1 MQGFKGAKMQNVNL
15 ANFQKDIFT
24 LFEETIKY
32 NQPLQIHTE
41 NGNAILLSEEDYNS
55 LLETLYLSNTQ
66 EMREK
71 ITNGLN
77 TPLSQCIS
85 EEEVE
90 W

>member
-1 MQGFKGAKMQNVNL
+1 MQNTNL
-15 ANFQKDIFT
+15 ANFQKNIST

-32 NQPLQIHTE
+32 NQPLQIHTD

-66 EMREK
+66 EMRGK

>member
-55 LLETLYLSNTQ
+55 LLETLYLSSTQ

-77 TPLSQCIS
+77 TPLNQCIS

>member
-1 MQGFKGAKMQNVNL
+1 MQNVNL
-15 ANFQKDIFT
+15 ANFQKDIST

-32 NQPLQIHTE
+32 NQPLQIHTD

-55 LLETLYLSNTQ
+55 LLETLYLSSTQ

-71 ITNGLN
+71 IINGLN

>member
-1 MQGFKGAKMQNVNL
+1 MQNVNL

-55 LLETLYLSNTQ
+55 LLETLYLSSTQ
-66 EMREK
+66 GMREK

>member
-1 MQGFKGAKMQNVNL
+1 MQGFKGVKMQNINL
-15 ANFQKDIFT
+15 ANFQKDIST

-32 NQPLQIHTE
+32 NQPLQIHTD

-55 LLETLYLSNTQ
+55 LLETLYLSSTQ

-71 ITNGLN
+71 IINGLN

>member
-1 MQGFKGAKMQNVNL
+1 MQNVNL

-55 LLETLYLSNTQ
+55 LLETLYLSSTQ

-77 TPLSQCIS
+77 TPLNQCIS

>member
-1 MQGFKGAKMQNVNL
+1 MQNVNL
-15 ANFQKDIFT
+15 ANFQKDIFS

-55 LLETLYLSNTQ
+55 LLETLYLSSTQ

-77 TPLSQCIS
+77 IPLSQCIS